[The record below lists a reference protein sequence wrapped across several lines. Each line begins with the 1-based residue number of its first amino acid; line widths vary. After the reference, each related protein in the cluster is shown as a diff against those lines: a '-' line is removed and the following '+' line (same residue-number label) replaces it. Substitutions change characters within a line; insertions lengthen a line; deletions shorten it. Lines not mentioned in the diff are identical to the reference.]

1 MERLAS
7 LARHVVTCGGPVAAV
22 TAAAAVA
29 VGSVAAATSP
39 TPTAA
44 APAAAEAAPLKLVFL
59 PDSPGEDPK
68 YLFPSLREAFPS
80 ATFVFPATADE
91 AAEEL
96 RDADAAMG
104 QLRPRVLAAAGGAP
118 RLKLLQS
125 PQAAPPAGFYFE
137 ELARHPCRV
146 SNMRGTF
153 NDQLPLHVLTMML
166 TLNRNFHIY
175 RDQQAAR
182 VYQQVPDHAALDSSS
197 TAVVVGVGAAGTEIA
212 RLCKQ
217 VFGMRVV
224 GVDSG
229 RASASECEWVDS
241 LHGQEELDAV
251 LGQGDVVVVTIPH
264 TPETEQLF
272 DASKFELMRSDAL
285 FINIVSDRPDVAPCL
300 PLPSGPL
307 TTVCLAVS
315 GRGEGAR

>member
-1 MERLAS
+1 MERLVS
-7 LARHVVTCGGPVAAV
+7 LARHVVTCGGPMAAV

-29 VGSVAAATSP
+29 VGSVAATSP
-39 TPTAA
+39 TPAA
-44 APAAAEAAPLKLVFL
+44 AAVAAAEAAPLKFVFL

-104 QLRPRVLAAAGGAP
+104 QLRPAVLAASGGAP

-137 ELARHPCRV
+137 ELTRHPCRV

-229 RASASECEWVDS
+229 RASASEWVDS

-264 TPETEQLF
+264 TPEIEQLF

-285 FINIVSDRPDVAPCL
+285 FINIVSDRPDMAP
-300 PLPSGPL
+300 
-307 TTVCLAVS
+307 VCHYHPVP
-315 GRGEGAR
+315 

>member
-1 MERLAS
+1 MERLVTF
-7 LARHVVTCGGPVAAV
+7 ARHVQRAAPSATA

-29 VGSVAAATSP
+29 ATASCVGAAT
-39 TPTAA
+39 AA
-44 APAAAEAAPLKLVFL
+44 RSETRALKVVFL
-59 PDSPGEDPK
+59 PDSPGENPQ
-68 YLFPSLREAFPS
+68 YLFPALYNAFPS
-80 ATFVFPATADE
+80 AVFVFPATADE
-91 AAEEL
+91 AAAEL

-104 QLRPRVLAAAGGAP
+104 QLRPEVLAKSGGAP

-125 PQAAPPAGFYFE
+125 PQAAPPAGFYYN

-175 RDQQAAR
+175 RDQQTSH
-182 VYQQVPDHAALDSSS
+182 VYEQVPDNAPLDRSS

-229 RASASECEWVDS
+229 RARAGEWLDS
-241 LHGQEELDAV
+241 LHGQEELDHV

-264 TPETEQLF
+264 TPETDGLF
-272 DASKFELMRSDAL
+272 DASKFNLMQSHAL
-285 FINIVSDRPDVAPCL
+285 FINIV
-300 PLPSGPL
+300 
-307 TTVCLAVS
+307 
-315 GRGEGAR
+315 